1 MTVKRQLAQILFSF
15 GFLILTHLALAQNKV
30 ITGTIT
36 DKTDGSPL
44 LNVSILA
51 TGTSKGGLTD
61 SNGNFSISIP
71 DSVRSLKIS
80 RVNYVSQ
87 DVDIRQFKHVQISLV
102 AVYSSLNDV
111 VVIGYGSVRKIDLTG
126 AVGSVV
132 DKNFNQGLY
141 ASPDMLIQGK
151 VSGVQ
156 ITADNGS
163 PGGRTTIKIRGNSA
177 LSGTGQPLY
186 VVDGVPLDGRSVQA
200 GSNPLNFLNPLD
212 IASIDVLKDASASA
226 IYGSRAAYGVVIINT
241 KKGQMGP
248 PRLEGVASIGVSSI
262 LKNIRV
268 LNSSEYRQA
277 IPYYGVDPSFDKG
290 ANADGMEAIT
300 QKGLQQNYLIA
311 GSGGN
316 ENGNYRYSLG
326 YLDQEGIVINTGFK
340 KYSADVTTNLKYL
353 NSKRLGL
360 DFHLNA
366 SQYIQNGTFLT
377 TGNDGIIYN
386 ALTWNPTDSLT
397 NPDGTPKY
405 KPGSNVNPLLQSQYI
420 RDYLKTTTILGSVAP
435 YFKFN
440 DWLEYKLLVSVNYS
454 AGNSRFSVNQV
465 LAEDYGPFIF
475 PQNGFAKIGNTEF
488 TTTQLTQTLSLNK
501 DIARDLHLNA
511 FLGYEYMKFV
521 NQGFG
526 ENGNG
531 PDSIGFG
538 NYGLDYTNY
547 IQYSNA
553 TTRSISSYIDP
564 DYELQSFFGRAILNY
579 NDRYLLTATFRAD
592 GSSKFGANNKYGYFP
607 SFALAWIISRENFF
621 HVDWVNAL
629 KLRAGWGETGNQEF
643 PPGSAQALYA
653 FGNSGNIVQ
662 VNSPNPNLQW
672 QTDRQ
677 WDIGLDFSLLSGRI
691 SGTFD
696 YYYKTT
702 THLLFPS
709 MPIQPAP
716 SGSTVRWI
724 NLDGEIVNQGFEMAI
739 NGAVVKTRDFSW
751 DLSINASFLNN
762 NVSGLTAPIVTG
774 FVSGPVQIIQNGHPM
789 DAFYTRK
796 FLGLNKSTGFS
807 DYEDNGNTSYFV
819 GNPNPS
825 TLLGFGSNFRYKKFF
840 LVTNWYGSFGQDL
853 YNATL
858 MSALNVTGIQGGN
871 MALSVYQSPIKESLA
886 NPAQSPSSRYVQKGD
901 YLRMSNL
908 TLSYNIGNIG
918 NSFKGFNVYITA
930 QNLILITSYP
940 GFDPEV
946 NKDANINGV
955 PSLGI
960 DNSRYPTAKTFLL
973 GINFS
978 L

>member
-1 MTVKRQLAQILFSF
+1 M
-15 GFLILTHLALAQNKV
+15 
-30 ITGTIT
+30 
-36 DKTDGSPL
+36 
-44 LNVSILA
+44 
-51 TGTSKGGLTD
+51 
-61 SNGNFSISIP
+61 
-71 DSVRSLKIS
+71 
-80 RVNYVSQ
+80 
-87 DVDIRQFKHVQISLV
+87 
-102 AVYSSLNDV
+102 
-111 VVIGYGSVRKIDLTG
+111 
-126 AVGSVV
+126 
-132 DKNFNQGLY
+132 
-141 ASPDMLIQGK
+141 
-151 VSGVQ
+151 
-156 ITADNGS
+156 
-163 PGGRTTIKIRGNSA
+163 
-177 LSGTGQPLY
+177 
-186 VVDGVPLDGRSVQA
+186 
-200 GSNPLNFLNPLD
+200 
-212 IASIDVLKDASASA
+212 
-226 IYGSRAAYGVVIINT
+226 
-241 KKGQMGP
+241 
-248 PRLEGVASIGVSSI
+248 
-262 LKNIRV
+262 
-268 LNSSEYRQA
+268 
-277 IPYYGVDPSFDKG
+277 
-290 ANADGMEAIT
+290 
-300 QKGLQQNYLIA
+300 
-311 GSGGN
+311 
-316 ENGNYRYSLG
+316 
-326 YLDQEGIVINTGFK
+326 
-340 KYSADVTTNLKYL
+340 
-353 NSKRLGL
+353 
-360 DFHLNA
+360 
-366 SQYIQNGTFLT
+366 
-377 TGNDGIIYN
+377 
-386 ALTWNPTDSLT
+386 
-397 NPDGTPKY
+397 
-405 KPGSNVNPLLQSQYI
+405 
-420 RDYLKTTTILGSVAP
+420 
-435 YFKFN
+435 
-440 DWLEYKLLVSVNYS
+440 SVNYS
-454 AGNSRFSVNQV
+454 AGNSRFSTNQV
-465 LAEDYGPFIF
+465 LGEDYPNQFPPFGYARI
-475 PQNGFAKIGNTEF
+475 NNTEL
-488 TTTQLTQTLSLNK
+488 TATQLTQTLSFNK

-531 PDSIGFG
+531 PDGIGFG

-621 HVDWVNAL
+621 HVDWINSM

-672 QTDRQ
+672 QSDRQ
-677 WDIGLDFSLLSGRI
+677 WDIGLDFSLLNGRI

-709 MPIQPAP
+709 QPIQPAP
-716 SGSTVRWI
+716 TGSTVRWI

-739 NGAVVKTRDFSW
+739 NGAVVRSRDFNW
-751 DLSINASFLNN
+751 DLSVNASFLKN
-762 NVSGLTAPIVTG
+762 NVSGLSAPIVTG
-774 FVSGPVQIIQNGHPM
+774 DVSGPVQIIQNGHPM

-819 GNPNPS
+819 GNPNPG
-825 TLLGFGSNFRYKKFF
+825 TLLGFGSSFRYKKFF

-858 MSALNVTGIQGGN
+858 MGPLNVTGIQGGN

-901 YLRMSNL
+901 YLRLSNL
-908 TLSYNIGNIG
+908 TLSYNIGNIR
-918 NSFKGFNVYITA
+918 NSFKGFNVYVTA
-930 QNLILITSYP
+930 QNLILITSYS

-946 NKDANINGV
+946 NKDKNINGV

-960 DNSRYPTAKTFLL
+960 DEARYPTAKTFLF

>member
-1 MTVKRQLAQILFSF
+1 MVLYEEK
-15 GFLILTHLALAQNKV
+15 
-30 ITGTIT
+30 
-36 DKTDGSPL
+36 
-44 LNVSILA
+44 
-51 TGTSKGGLTD
+51 
-61 SNGNFSISIP
+61 
-71 DSVRSLKIS
+71 
-80 RVNYVSQ
+80 
-87 DVDIRQFKHVQISLV
+87 
-102 AVYSSLNDV
+102 
-111 VVIGYGSVRKIDLTG
+111 DLTG
-126 AVGSVV
+126 AIGSVS
-132 DKNFNQGLY
+132 DKDFTHGTF

-151 VSGVQ
+151 ISGVQ
-156 ITADNGS
+156 ITVDNGS
-163 PGGRTTIKIRGNSA
+163 PGSETTVKIRGNSA

-186 VVDGVPLDGRSVQA
+186 VVDGVPLDGRSVQP
-200 GSNPLNFLNPLD
+200 GTNPLNFLNPLD

-241 KKGQMGP
+241 KKGQTGP
-248 PRLEGVASIGVSSI
+248 PRLEGVASIGVSSL

-268 LNSSEYRQA
+268 LNPSEYRHA
-277 IPYYGVDPSFDKG
+277 NPYYGVDPSFDKG

-340 KYSADVTTNLKYL
+340 KYTADVTTNLKYL
-353 NSKRLGL
+353 KSKKLGL
-360 DFHLNA
+360 DFHLNT
-366 SQYIQNGTFLT
+366 SQYIQNGNLLT
-377 TGNDGIIYN
+377 AGNDAIISN

-397 NPDGTPKY
+397 NPDKTPKY
-405 KPGSNVNPLLQSQYI
+405 KPGSGVNPLIQSQYVK
-420 RDYLKTTTILGSVAP
+420 DNLKTTTILGSVAP

-454 AGNSRFSVNQV
+454 AGTDRFSVNQTMG
-465 LAEDYGPFIF
+465 EDYPNYAPAFGYASIT
-475 PQNGFAKIGNTEF
+475 NTQL
-488 TTTQLTQTLSLNK
+488 TTTQLTQTLSFNK
-501 DIARDLHLNA
+501 DIALHLHLNA

-531 PDSIGFG
+531 PDGIGFG

-592 GSSKFGANNKYGYFP
+592 GSSKFGSNNKYGYFP

-621 HVDWVNAL
+621 HVDWINSL
-629 KLRAGWGETGNQEF
+629 KLRGGWGETGNQEF

-672 QTDRQ
+672 QADRQ
-677 WDIGLDFSLLSGRI
+677 WDFGLDFTLLNGRI

-724 NLDGEIVNQGFEMAI
+724 NLDGQIVNQGFEMAI
-739 NGAVVKTRDFSW
+739 NGAVVRSRDFNW
-751 DLSINASFLNN
+751 DVSVNASFLKN
-762 NVSGLTAPIVTG
+762 NVSGLSAPIVTG

-825 TLLGFGSNFRYKKFF
+825 TLLGFGSSFRYRKFF
-840 LVTNWYGSFGQDL
+840 LVTNWYGSFGHDL

-858 MSALNVTGIQGGN
+858 MGPLNVTGIQGGN

-918 NSFKGFNVYITA
+918 NSFKGFNIYITA
-930 QNLILITSYP
+930 QNLILITSYA

-946 NKDANINGV
+946 NKDENINGV
-955 PSLGI
+955 HPWVL
-960 DNSRYPTAKTFLL
+960 TWAVTLL
-973 GINFS
+973 PKLFC
-978 L
+978 LE